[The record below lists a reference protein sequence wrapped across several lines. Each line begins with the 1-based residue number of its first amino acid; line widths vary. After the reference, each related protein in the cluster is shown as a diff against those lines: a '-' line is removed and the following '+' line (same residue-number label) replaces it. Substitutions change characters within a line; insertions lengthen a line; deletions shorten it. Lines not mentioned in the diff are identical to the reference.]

1 MIDSA
6 SETLIT
12 LIQAADELPRRR
24 RGPKTHISTLFRWST
39 AGCRGVVLETIQ
51 VGRTRCTSREAL
63 QRFFERLSQV
73 AQIEAARRA
82 QSQRKSIGGRR
93 TVAQRQA
100 ANAGCMLSRL
110 VPSTNSP
117 PISKSPSDLGANA
130 RFAKCQRNRDLA
142 GGARG
147 DPSPCD
153 VGHGAALATLTPGR
167 RIANQRAAHSKRRR

>member
-117 PISKSPSDLGANA
+117 IRSHRATWVRMLDSRNVSAIATWLGA
-130 RFAKCQRNRDLA
+130 LA
-142 GGARG
+142 AILRL
-147 DPSPCD
+147 
-153 VGHGAALATLTPGR
+153 AMLATERLWRP
-167 RIANQRAAHSKRRR
+167 